1 MLHSMPFLE
10 IISSGPAQ
18 WVFWPGFRMVG
29 LSGEFF
35 FFFCGGHGV
44 VMPGLS
50 EGLTKVA
57 SARLLPQLNFTG
69 AQK

>member
-1 MLHSMPFLE
+1 
-10 IISSGPAQ
+10 
-18 WVFWPGFRMVG
+18 MVG

-50 EGLTKVA
+50 EGRTKVA